1 MICHVSRVMCAQ
13 IEDSMTR
20 AKEAEMEALALERML
35 KDPAKVQQAENLRQ
49 RVQELKEVC
58 FFADMTCTM
67 PKRAR

>member
-1 MICHVSRVMCAQ
+1 MR
-13 IEDSMTR
+13 R

-58 FFADMTCTM
+58 LFVDTHACNACTM
-67 PKRAR
+67 HAC